1 MRPHEGCMLY
11 SKNPP
16 MGKRPGLHAK
26 SEVVCLHIV
35 CKFCKKGWESMHPSF
50 YNGVF
55 REILG
60 ISPQQKAA
68 LIGNDAVLCLV
79 FL

>member
-1 MRPHEGCMLY
+1 MHVVFKKPSDGE
-11 SKNPP
+11 K
-16 MGKRPGLHAK
+16 PGLHAK
-26 SEVVCLHIV
+26 SEVICLRIF
-35 CKFCKKGWESMHPSF
+35 CKFCKKGWESMRPSF
-50 YNGVF
+50 YNKVF